1 MKSFNQ
7 SIIKNIT
14 QVKLN
19 PTIKVTFY
27 FYIEVDYFL
36 IWSILNFMLK
46 WLPLD
51 LTYLDFVLRLVT
63 FWFDPFEFPIKASCL
78 SSWSI

>member
-7 SIIKNIT
+7 SIIKNVT

-19 PTIKVTFY
+19 STIKVTFY

-63 FWFDPFEFPIKASCL
+63 FW
-78 SSWSI
+78 